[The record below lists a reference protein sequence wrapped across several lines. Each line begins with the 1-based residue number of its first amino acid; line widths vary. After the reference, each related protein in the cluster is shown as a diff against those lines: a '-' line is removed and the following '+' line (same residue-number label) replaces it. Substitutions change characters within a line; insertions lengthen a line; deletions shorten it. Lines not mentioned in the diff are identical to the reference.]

1 MITRGATSRFVVVRI
16 GSPHTHTVSS
26 PISHNNT
33 NTHTQGRAVGKRF
46 MSGNRK
52 PMRFDRLIDRSED
65 NSLKWSRYEKDV
77 IPMWVADMD
86 FRSPEPI
93 VRAVTA
99 RARTGVYG
107 YAAPS
112 DRLKRAIVNR
122 LNMVY
127 GSPNENAKEEWICW
141 LPGLVSGLSH
151 SVRAF
156 VPYDETAI
164 SYVNV
169 ESIAL
174 SLSLSHTRLLTKM
187 PQVHTDLSPVSQGSG
202 Y

>member
-1 MITRGATSRFVVVRI
+1 
-16 GSPHTHTVSS
+16 
-26 PISHNNT
+26 
-33 NTHTQGRAVGKRF
+33 

-65 NSLKWSRYEKDV
+65 DSLKWSRYEKDV

-174 SLSLSHTRLLTKM
+174 SLSHTIIDKNATGTHRSIPRFSRFRVLTRDDWRKF
-187 PQVHTDLSPVSQGSG
+187 HF
-202 Y
+202 